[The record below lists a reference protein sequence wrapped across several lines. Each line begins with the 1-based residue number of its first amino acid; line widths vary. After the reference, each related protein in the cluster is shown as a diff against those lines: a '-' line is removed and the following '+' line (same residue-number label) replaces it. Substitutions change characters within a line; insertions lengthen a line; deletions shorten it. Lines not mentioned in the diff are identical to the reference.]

1 MISYHARWVL
11 PIAGPP
17 IHDGCVTVSKGRIVY
32 VGTMS
37 SAPTVEMRT
46 FGNAVL
52 MPGLVNAH
60 THLELTAMRGF
71 LEDMAFRPWLVRLT
85 KARTEVLDRER
96 LLASAVVGVAE
107 GLQAGITTFGD
118 TSSSGV
124 GHEALRTIG
133 ARGLVYQEVFGPEPA
148 QCDTAMADLVRQ
160 VAELRRADTSFVKTG
175 VSPHAPYSVSDALFS
190 AVAEMARA
198 EELPVAVHAAESE
211 AEAQLVRS
219 GEGAFA
225 NAWRARGIE
234 VSPRATSPIALLER
248 TGILRTR
255 PLLIHCVRVG
265 GVDMTRMMDHGCGV
279 AHCPASNAKLGHGI
293 APLHEMLQLGLQ
305 VGLGT
310 DSVASNNRM
319 DVLDEAR
326 VAVLMQ
332 RARLG
337 SPDVMGAGK
346 SLEMATLSG
355 ARALGMSRDVG
366 SLEVGKAADLA
377 VFSLEGVREVPAF
390 DPAGALVYSVAGRPA
405 KAVFVE
411 GKELVRDG
419 QLRVDVESMRR
430 RVQDAGQAL
439 QKWHDEGARSTVAI

>member
-52 MPGLVNAH
+52 MPGLVNTH

-71 LEDMAFRPWLVRLT
+71 LEDLPFRPWIVRLT
-85 KARTEVLDRER
+85 KARHEVLDRDR
-96 LLASAVVGVAE
+96 LFASAIVGIAE
-107 GLQAGITTFGD
+107 GLQAGITSFGD

-124 GHEALRTIG
+124 GHEALRTVG
-133 ARGLVYQEVFGPEPA
+133 ARGVVYQEAFGPEPT
-148 QCDTAMADLVRQ
+148 QCTTVMNDLVRS
-160 VAELRRADTSFVKTG
+160 VKDLRKSDTSLVRTG
-175 VSPHAPYSVSDALFS
+175 VSPHAAYSVSDALFT
-190 AVAEMARA
+190 AVAEMARSDD
-198 EELPVAVHAAESE
+198 LPVAVHVAESE
-211 AEAQLVRS
+211 AESQLVRS

-225 NAWRARGIE
+225 NAWRSRGID
-234 VSPRATSPIALLER
+234 VAPRATSPIALLER
-248 TGILRTR
+248 TGVLRTR

-319 DVLDEAR
+319 DMLDEAR
-326 VAVLMQ
+326 MAVLLQ

-337 SPDVMGAGK
+337 SPDVLGATQ
-346 SLEMATLSG
+346 SLEMATLGG
-355 ARALGMSRDVG
+355 ARALGLAREVG

-390 DPAGALVYSVAGRPA
+390 EPSGALVYSVAGRPA

-419 QLRVDVESMRR
+419 QLRVDVEPMRR

-439 QKWHDEGARSTVAI
+439 QKWHDEGAPSSVAI